1 MDNGL
6 IFPYPRM
13 FAQDEAHDTN
23 HPNLA
28 VVFGPVSGE
37 RGA

>member
-13 FAQDEAHDTN
+13 FAQSEAPDTN
-23 HPNLA
+23 HPILSL
-28 VVFGPVSGE
+28 VFGLMMSE
-37 RGA
+37 RGI